1 MYIEDLGMIPF
12 EHAWQKQK
20 QAVSEVIEDGEER
33 IFVCEHPAVLTLGRS
48 SSRKN
53 LLVPLEDLEE
63 KNIRVV
69 EVDRGGDVTLHA
81 PGQIV
86 LYPVVDL
93 SRRGRDLHKYLTQLE
108 QVGIDFLRSFGIV
121 SLRVPGKTGVWVE
134 NRKAIAI
141 GIGVRKWVAYHGM
154 GVNVK
159 TDLKL
164 FSLIRPCG
172 LDEGVTSLEQCLGR
186 PVDMPKA
193 KERLGEIVLE
203 HFLNPGFSRSCH

>member
-1 MYIEDLGMIPF
+1 MYIEDLGMISF
-12 EHAWQKQK
+12 EQAWQKQK
-20 QAVSEVIEDGEER
+20 QAVSEVIEGGEER
-33 IFVCEHPAVLTLGRS
+33 IFMCEHPAVLTLGRS

-53 LLVPLEDLEE
+53 LLATSEDLES
-63 KNIRVV
+63 KKIRVV
-69 EVDRGGDVTLHA
+69 EIDRGGDVTLHA

-86 LYPVVDL
+86 AYPIVDL
-93 SRRGRDLHKYLTQLE
+93 NLRGRDLHKYLAQLE
-108 QVGIDFLRSFGIV
+108 QVGIDFLESFGIV

-134 NRKAIAI
+134 DRKVIAV
-141 GIGVRKWVAYHGM
+141 GIGVRKWVAYHGI

-186 PVDMPKA
+186 PVEMHQA
-193 KERLGEIVLE
+193 QARLGEIFLK
-203 HFLNPGFSRSCH
+203 HFSN